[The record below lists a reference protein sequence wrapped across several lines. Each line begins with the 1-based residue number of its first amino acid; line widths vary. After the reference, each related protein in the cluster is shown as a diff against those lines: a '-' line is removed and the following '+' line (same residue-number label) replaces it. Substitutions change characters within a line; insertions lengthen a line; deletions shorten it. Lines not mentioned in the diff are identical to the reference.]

1 MKSNTNIIT
10 FAGML
15 ILSLLVTY
23 VNADTQSE
31 IPDSSIF
38 NHVQNIRVLE
48 TGDDA
53 YIESVTGANE
63 SRIMHTYYRM
73 TVNITG
79 DATYT
84 YTGLIKRDRGVPVII
99 NTDLDSKGM
108 NLQMENALYLYA
120 LQKWNATGVKISG
133 WKPYSKP

>member
-10 FAGML
+10 FAGIL

-23 VNADTQSE
+23 VNADTQPE

-53 YIESVTGANE
+53 HIESVTGANE
-63 SRIMHTYYRM
+63 SRIMHAYYRM